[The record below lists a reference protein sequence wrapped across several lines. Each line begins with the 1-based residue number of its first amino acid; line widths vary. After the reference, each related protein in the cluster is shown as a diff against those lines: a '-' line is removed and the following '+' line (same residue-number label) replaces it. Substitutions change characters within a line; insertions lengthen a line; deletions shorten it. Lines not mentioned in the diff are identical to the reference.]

1 MTASRARSPST
12 VAELMTQRGM
22 LVAEADL
29 VTALDN
35 ALIGQIRQPGSAP
48 LSRAAQQVLD
58 DHGGLGHDDTANPV
72 TVAVATT
79 AAHLIALIGTSLTIE
94 QAAARLGVNAS
105 TIRRRISRKALYAI
119 RVGRS
124 NRLPLWQFTSDGV
137 LPHLPRVLTAL
148 PANLHPLEVHAFFT
162 LPAEELSSGTVPMSP
177 GAWLGAGGAP
187 AAVVELAASLGVVP

>member
-1 MTASRARSPST
+1 M
-12 VAELMTQRGM
+12 
-22 LVAEADL
+22 
-29 VTALDN
+29 
-35 ALIGQIRQPGSAP
+35 
-48 LSRAAQQVLD
+48 
-58 DHGGLGHDDTANPV
+58 
-72 TVAVATT
+72 
-79 AAHLIALIGTSLTIE
+79 
-94 QAAARLGVNAS
+94 
-105 TIRRRISRKALYAI
+105 YAI